1 MDFKDVTK
9 DILDQNEYRLE
20 QRFDE
25 LMRRNPHFKSLDK
38 EDKEIVFDLIKKYKE
53 KIRKRTYPSA
63 FTIRRDMYHLYS
75 NRVKMGLTYNDLD
88 HIRDLLN
95 SFKR

>member
-9 DILDQNEYRLE
+9 DLLDQNEYRLE

-25 LMRRNPHFKSLDK
+25 LMRRNPHFKSLDA
-38 EDKEIVFDLIKKYKE
+38 EDKEIMFDLIKKYKE
-53 KIRKRTYPSA
+53 KIRRKTYPSA

-75 NRVKMGLTYNDLD
+75 NRVKMGLTYSDLD